1 METNKGIA
9 ASIID
14 EGEEETELSS
24 IDEEFDG
31 YAANLEEMK
40 ETLRKRATKL
50 RASGKTP
57 ASKEDLA
64 ALYDLLVGE
73 VLDLFGD
80 VTKSTGETLSQ
91 LVEFTEDVAGEE
103 DEDEDDEE
111 NTEEDSPEIGDDTVQ
126 VYTTLLANAEAMRKI
141 GAVEA
146 LPPEYKTTCEGLVK
160 MNEAAMALLEGEFSP
175 EVLRDRAKKL
185 MEQAASAV

>member
-1 METNKGIA
+1 V
-9 ASIID
+9 
-14 EGEEETELSS
+14 
-24 IDEEFDG
+24 
-31 YAANLEEMK
+31 
-40 ETLRKRATKL
+40 
-50 RASGKTP
+50 
-57 ASKEDLA
+57 
-64 ALYDLLVGE
+64 LVGE

-91 LVEFTEDVAGEE
+91 LVEFTEDVAGA
-103 DEDEDDEE
+103 EDEDDDDEE
-111 NTEEDSPEIGDDTVQ
+111 NSEESPEIGDDTVQ

-141 GAVEA
+141 GGIES

-160 MNEAAMALLEGEFSP
+160 MNEAAMVLLEGEFSP